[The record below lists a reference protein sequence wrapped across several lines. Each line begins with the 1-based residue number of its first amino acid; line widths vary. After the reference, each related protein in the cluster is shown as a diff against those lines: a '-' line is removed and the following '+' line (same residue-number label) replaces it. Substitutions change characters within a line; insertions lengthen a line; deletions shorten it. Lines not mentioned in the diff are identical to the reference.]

1 MRCESIYVSI
11 DYTSSLKDLNILL
24 RLLVDNEIFR
34 LTVWTNPTN
43 DAKRGVDHFGTVEKT
58 MTEASVSQPVQCI
71 LDSRVMYQA
80 AWSKAV
86 RKAWQVDPAIAVYL
100 TERFSDP
107 SIHHEVGR
115 LVRSRTRDVLDIA
128 EGLRFLVGDRTGSDV
143 RRDLKV

>member
-1 MRCESIYVSI
+1 
-11 DYTSSLKDLNILL
+11 
-24 RLLVDNEIFR
+24 
-34 LTVWTNPTN
+34 
-43 DAKRGVDHFGTVEKT
+43 